1 MEIYVRDSA
10 HLCLSL
16 ISILSNMVLQNESNL
31 QVGCHGIVARTP
43 DSGSV
48 EPGSIPLRGF
58 FHFFADFQISPNFK
72 GLFPVSAYNSKHG
85 TFSTQK

>member
-16 ISILSNMVLQNESNL
+16 ISILSNIILQNEPGL

-48 EPGSIPLRGF
+48 EPGSNPIRGF
-58 FHFFADFQISPNFK
+58 FYFFADFRIFPNFK
-72 GLFPVSAYNSKHG
+72 GLFPVSGNNR
-85 TFSTQK
+85 